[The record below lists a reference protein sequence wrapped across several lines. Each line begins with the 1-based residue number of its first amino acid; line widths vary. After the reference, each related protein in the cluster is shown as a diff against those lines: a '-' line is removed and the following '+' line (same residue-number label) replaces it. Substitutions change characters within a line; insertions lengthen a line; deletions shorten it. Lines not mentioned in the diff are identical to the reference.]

1 MVSSKTGTLIQVSL
15 APKNEILTL
24 GYDTVSEYLNM
35 PGSERE
41 RSGDLRPL
49 DSGAGLTQEKGG
61 DGDLET

>member
-15 APKNEILTL
+15 APRTEISRL
-24 GYDTVSEYLNM
+24 GYDTVTL
-35 PGSERE
+35 GRRCE

-49 DSGAGLTQEKGG
+49 DSGAGLTQEERG

>member
-24 GYDTVSEYLNM
+24 GYDTVTL
-35 PGSERE
+35 GRRRE
-41 RSGDLRPL
+41 RSRDLRPL